1 VLDDAVELGV
11 EADDPEAAAGAT
23 GEHGT
28 AIDRAGV
35 IDMAAFM
42 QRDPKGVVL
51 RLLEQYHFLTPEA
64 AEPIRRYVYAQQDA
78 EDTVRALFAD
88 VLSSAPR
95 T

>member
-1 VLDDAVELGV
+1 
-11 EADDPEAAAGAT
+11 
-23 GEHGT
+23 
-28 AIDRAGV
+28 
-35 IDMAAFM
+35 
-42 QRDPKGVVL
+42 VVL